1 MSFSSLGL
9 SENLLKSI
17 QEQGYGAPYPV
28 QNQVIPNILAGRD
41 LLTVTK
47 TGAGKTAAF
56 ALPLLQLLQQ
66 RQSAGTRVIKALII
80 EPSRERAG
88 KVGFS
93 LHKYSNHLGNIKT
106 RVVFSGVELKIQMQG
121 LRGTD
126 ILAATPER
134 LAELIGREA
143 VDLSQVEILV
153 LDEAD
158 EILKLGC
165 QKELDTILALLPP
178 ERQNLIFTAD
188 LDAEVEALA
197 ERLLSDPVKLEIEAD
212 EDERPDIRQQAYAVD
227 ADHKD
232 ALLCHLIKQ
241 SDWQQVLVFTS
252 FTKKADNIAMKLNL
266 NGITADAIY
275 GGKSERMRGLILERF
290 ARGDFRVLIVT
301 DLIAR
306 GLEIPNIPYLVS
318 YELPGSAVTYK
329 QRLSRLDKSDSKA
342 VAITLMLPEE
352 ESHLQLIE
360 KKIEAEAERI
370 DISGLDLQPY

>member
-17 QEQGYGAPYPV
+17 REQGYSDPYPV
-28 QNQVIPNILAGRD
+28 QSQVIPNILAGRD
-41 LLTVTK
+41 LLVATK

-66 RQSAGTRVIKALII
+66 RQTAGTRIIKGLII

-93 LHKYSNHLGNIKT
+93 IHKYSNHLNNIKT
-106 RVVFSGVELKIQMQG
+106 RVVFSGVELKLQMKG

-134 LAELIGREA
+134 LAELIEREA

-158 EILKLGC
+158 ETLKLGF
-165 QKELDTILALLPP
+165 QKELDAIFALLPA
-178 ERQNLIFTAD
+178 ERQNLIFATELND
-188 LDAEVEALA
+188 EVQTLA
-197 ERLLSDPVKLEIEAD
+197 NRLLNDPVKLEIEDD
-212 EDERPDIRQQAYAVD
+212 EERPDIRQQAYIVD
-227 ADHKD
+227 AEKKD
-232 ALLCHLIKQ
+232 SLLCHLIKEG
-241 SDWQQVLVFTS
+241 DWQQVLIFTS

-266 NGITADAIY
+266 NGITSDAIY
-275 GGKSERMRGLILERF
+275 GDKSERMRAMTLERF
-290 ARGDFRVLIVT
+290 ARGDLRAVVIT

-306 GLEIPNIPYLVS
+306 GLDIPCVPRLVS
-318 YELPGSAVTYK
+318 YELPGSAITYM
-329 QRLSRLDKSDSKA
+329 QRIGRLDTTDSEA
-342 VAITLMLPEE
+342 VAITLMLPDEE
-352 ESHLQLIE
+352 THLQLIE
-360 KKIEAEAERI
+360 KKMEAEAERI
-370 DISGLDLQPY
+370 DSSGLDL

>member
-1 MSFSSLGL
+1 MSFSALGL

-17 QEQGYGAPYPV
+17 REQGYGDPYPV
-28 QNQVIPNILAGRD
+28 QSHVIPNVLAGRD
-41 LLTVTK
+41 LLAVTR

-56 ALPLLQLLQQ
+56 ALPVLQLMQQ
-66 RQSAGTRVIKALII
+66 KQAAGTRIIKVLII

-93 LHKYSNHLGNIKT
+93 LHKYSKHLGNIKT
-106 RVVFSGVELKIQMQG
+106 RVVFSGVELKLQMQG

-134 LAELIGREA
+134 LAELVEKEA

-158 EILKLGC
+158 EALKLGF
-165 QKELDTILALLPP
+165 QKELDAILALLPA
-178 ERQNLIFTAD
+178 ERQNLIFTTELND
-188 LDAEVEALA
+188 EVETLA
-197 ERLLSDPVKLEIEAD
+197 NRLLNDPVKLEIED
-212 EDERPDIRQQAYAVD
+212 EQERPEIRQQAYIID
-227 ADHKD
+227 ADKKD
-232 ALLCHLIKQ
+232 ALLCHLIKEG
-241 SDWQQVLVFTS
+241 DWQQVLVFTS

-266 NGITADAIY
+266 NGIPADAIY
-275 GGKSERMRGLILERF
+275 GDKSERMRAMILERF

-306 GLEIPNIPYLVS
+306 GLDIPSAPRLVS
-318 YELPGSAVTYK
+318 YELPGSAITYM
-329 QRLSRLDKSDSKA
+329 QRIGRLDIADSEA

-352 ESHLQLIE
+352 EAHLQLIE
-360 KKIEAEAERI
+360 KKMEAEAERI
-370 DISGLDLQPY
+370 DTSGLNLEGY